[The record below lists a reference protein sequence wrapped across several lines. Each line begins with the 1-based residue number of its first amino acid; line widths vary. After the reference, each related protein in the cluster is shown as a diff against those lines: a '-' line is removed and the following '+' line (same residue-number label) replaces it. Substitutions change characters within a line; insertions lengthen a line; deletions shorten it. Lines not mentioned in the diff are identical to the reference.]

1 MEGVGKGQIE
11 FEDCGPG
18 DFQLVFIHLPLLST
32 CHLTVR
38 RMKDLDDTWLYG
50 PFHGDSSSI
59 TTLIADYSDDTR
71 KSRTTL
77 AVKKTRSILKRPR
90 LSEVLLRGSEH
101 IRTSRSKS
109 VELDSRPF
117 FGDAVKKRVEF
128 REEVE
133 QYAAVQTTYVD
144 DNDHQD
150 EFDHWTE
157 TYQSKFQYGES
168 YDDPVEDLLS
178 TTQSLKRHV
187 EQNIKMLENYRHR
200 NTVEKLDPAPLKC
213 PEDTSGLDSSTS
225 DRGKIANS
233 PTRCYNEPLRFS
245 TLSEW
250 TMLGEGF
257 DEEEEDWLEP
267 SPYTIWKPTIESAI
281 TSQIPIKPTQNTH
294 KLSEVQINIDD
305 QMKEEL
311 TALMRCEELY
321 LEPSS
326 SDTSESHSSGSEDV
340 EHDDLAYVSIQDFP
354 EERSEV
360 REIRSAPTFQEM
372 KQAFVDRVMEDF
384 YTCEKDDG
392 AQDFSSLIP
401 PDLIHPALK
410 AA

>member
-1 MEGVGKGQIE
+1 
-11 FEDCGPG
+11 
-18 DFQLVFIHLPLLST
+18 
-32 CHLTVR
+32 
-38 RMKDLDDTWLYG
+38 MKDLDDTWLYG
-50 PFHGDSSSI
+50 PFHGDASSI
-59 TTLIADYSDDTR
+59 TTFVANNSDDTH
-71 KSRTTL
+71 KFRTTL
-77 AVKKTRSILKRPR
+77 CVKKTRSILKRPR
-90 LSEVLLRGSEH
+90 LSEVLLRGSEQ
-101 IRTSRSKS
+101 ISTSRSKS
-109 VELDSRPF
+109 VELNSRPF
-117 FGDAVKKRVEF
+117 FSDTAKKRVEF
-128 REEVE
+128 REDVE
-133 QYAAVQTTYVD
+133 QYAAVQTTHL
-144 DNDHQD
+144 DNNDYQD

-168 YDDPVEDLLS
+168 YDDPVEDILS
-178 TTQSLKRHV
+178 TTQSLKHHV
-187 EQNIKMLENYRHR
+187 EQNIKMLENCHR
-200 NTVEKLDPAPLKC
+200 QNTVEKLDPVPLKT
-213 PEDTSGLDSSTS
+213 PKDSSGLDSSND

-233 PTRCYNEPLRFS
+233 LNLCYNEPLRFS

-257 DEEEEDWLEP
+257 DDEEEDWLEP

-281 TSQIPIKPTQNTH
+281 ISQMPTKSTSNTH
-294 KLSEVQINIDD
+294 KRNSAQINIDD

-321 LEPSS
+321 LDPSS

-360 REIRSAPTFQEM
+360 REIRNAPTFQEM

-384 YTCEKDDG
+384 YMCEKDDG
-392 AQDFSSLIP
+392 SQDFNSLIP

-410 AA
+410 AAGMDLGRRDEV